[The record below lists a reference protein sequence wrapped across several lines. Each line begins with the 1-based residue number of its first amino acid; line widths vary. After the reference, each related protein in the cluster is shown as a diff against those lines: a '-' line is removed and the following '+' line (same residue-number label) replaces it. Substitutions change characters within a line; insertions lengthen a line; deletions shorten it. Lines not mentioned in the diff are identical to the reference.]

1 MPIYTIEGPDKRT
14 YEIEGPEGA
23 SEKDL
28 IATAQRYMQ
37 QEDQAAKKTQREA
50 EIADLRRQAEEAA
63 LQAAKPTPEGGFK
76 AAAKAGKEQLIADLA
91 RVAGRT
97 GIMDVSRAEEIAA
110 EREKTAAETFQGTED
125 GWLESP
131 WQKFKETL
139 GGSLAYMA
147 APIAA
152 GAVAGAAPVAGAL
165 GVGAGLAAGTAAG
178 LASLAQFTGSNL
190 SRQVQEKGV
199 SLADTDVLAA
209 GAAAVPQALLDVV
222 SLRMLPGINKIF
234 RSAGKELTED
244 QLKAIAQRNLL
255 TNVGLRGGKVAGA
268 EGLTEV
274 GQQFLERLQADI
286 STTDESA
293 RDEYLESLIGGAV
306 LGGTFGGVSG
316 VGAKGRA
323 QRELDA
329 RAAKRA
335 AEEEAA
341 GTTPQYTAQGE
352 MFPTELQQAQ
362 ETVAGIQGPA
372 APEVTTPEAPAAPT
386 TARQGELDLGGQD
399 LFGAAPEQPAPI
411 APENMQLPG
420 VTPDTEPST
429 AAPAGQGTLPLVGG
443 RTENQQIVEM
453 YVADQNAQAVA
464 NAQAK
469 QAERVAQGEAGARA
483 AQQERLKFESDL
495 AETDARIKSTQ
506 ERTTENDR
514 LGLLLP
520 LIENPAVKN
529 IPKAFGNALQS
540 AGFTDTQF
548 TPRERE
554 LIQRAYDVRATPEA
568 TVQDTVPNEMDVY
581 KEARQQEPQQI
592 GLPGFAAPKGM
603 KAAAPAV
610 EEQVAER
617 PGQGLIQ
624 QEQVDYLYLPANSA
638 VRNNIIGKDIFDP
651 AQRAY
656 VKDQLV
662 AARDA
667 FAARTDPRS
676 RTVVKRINDILSSS
690 PFIKEQG
697 ELFGPRGGV
706 AKFESVLPQGAQNV
720 NQRTAAEPTAQPGT
734 SQPSVGVG
742 RPSVPKGPAATP
754 STARVSEPAGGRLAD
769 TGRGAKPSP
778 AGKAAAPAPVKKPE
792 VKKPAAPKAEAKPAA
807 PKAPV
812 DPFASLV
819 AQAQAAIDAA
829 PKTETK
835 TEAAKAES
843 EFSKAAREGLNWTSA
858 PAAKPKRKKLML
870 ELRRGFDNL
879 MNWFEGSAVVNANNQ
894 PLVMYTGTS
903 KDKDFVKFNIPRNGA
918 WFTSDPAAAS
928 MYAVDNDSKGLKYD
942 ADKHKYVEVN
952 TASRVMPVYLSIKN
966 PYVMTKADFD
976 AINKENYKRA
986 QGQFFDTLR
995 QKGYDGVDMGS
1006 GTWVVLGTPSQIK
1019 SALGNNGTFSPTE
1032 ANILKLTPEETLTSP
1047 LPNLVIENLQA
1058 GNLTE
1063 ALGALAQQQ
1072 SGIMRRITQL
1082 LAKALTG
1089 TKVKVVQNLKDDSGK
1104 RVSGMFDPETNTIL
1118 LDAETGMTPH
1128 ALMHEATHG
1137 AVSHILD
1144 NANHPVTKQL
1154 QRIFDSVKGKLDTAY
1169 GAQNLQEFVAETW
1182 GNQEFR
1188 NQLASINM
1196 DGTNVTALQKFT
1208 NVVTNFLRRM
1218 FGAEAKPVSST
1229 LSDVDAL
1236 IESILSPAPDSRI
1249 GEALYMASA
1258 TKMGDRVIDAA
1269 SRINESLP
1277 ERGQKFVSQTHK
1289 VLGSDLPGWVKNA
1302 LRGALPLDALIDSA
1316 KSIIPMAK
1324 RLGELIDLRKG
1335 ETDTLIDASDATLR
1349 RVTDWAKTQSEAKM
1363 KAFNNVVY
1371 TSTTEQVDPT
1381 EPRTKYEKDPE
1392 KLKQYDALKPQWD
1405 ALDASAKR
1413 TYIEMRD
1420 AYRKLYDKIGEI
1432 LKSRVNEEFSGDQTK
1447 AKAVNEALRRIMD
1460 NAGVIAPYFP
1470 LTRMGDFWIS
1480 YRALNPRTNTTE
1492 LYVEAF
1498 ETPMAR
1504 REYVRELEKSG
1515 VKGIEEFAK
1524 PTRRTYRNAPS
1535 GSFMNQVLQT
1545 LELNKVSDTAVD
1557 EIMQLFLNSMPESSF
1572 AQSFRQRA
1580 DVKGRLGY
1588 QQDAIAAMQSRAPVI
1603 INQLMNMKYGAKL
1616 GKLNNDIQEY
1626 VKENP
1631 SDLGREYAEEFNQRI
1646 QFAMNPNT
1654 PKWAQVTRTLGFNMT
1669 LGFNISA
1676 ALVNMMQLPLVVAPY
1691 LGAKYGYSDTTK
1703 AIGNATRVFM
1713 GSGFTREVT
1722 DLNGNKSRIK
1732 SAPSIDNYD
1741 FSKASAELKHYET
1754 LAKLAKERGQTSR
1767 SITQDMLDIRGK
1779 DTLSEKV
1786 NSVSGAAFHHG
1797 ERMNRQVAMIA
1808 AYDLEL
1814 QRMKSDPK
1822 EGKLPQAEREMIA
1835 ATRAI
1840 EVTESLNGGTSAAS
1854 APRLA
1859 QGGLGSV
1866 MFMYKRYGASMY
1878 YMMFKTA
1885 REAMKGGTP
1894 EERSLAMRQI
1904 AGIFGSSALLAG
1916 VRGLPMFGVAALVY
1930 DSLKDDDEDDFRTEV
1945 RKWVGEEAYSGG
1957 LNAMTGLAISSRV
1970 GLSDLIFR
1978 DGNTNPDRTVID
1990 SWIEMLGGPALG
2002 VANRIQR
2009 GIKLLNEGESGRALE
2024 QMAPAAAGNVLKG
2037 IRFATEGANTLRG
2050 DPIVGEVSAW
2060 NAGAQ
2065 MLGFAPADYMMQNE
2079 QNAALKGFER
2089 AVVQQSSKLLKKY
2102 YLAASTGDAEG
2113 MSEVLQKIGE
2123 FNAKHPTIAI
2133 TADSIRSSMRKHMQ
2147 TTAAS
2152 YGGVAYNKR
2161 LMPEIL
2167 QSMREFNGD

>member
-28 IATAQRYMQ
+28 FATAQRYMQ

-50 EIADLRRQAEEAA
+50 EIADLRRQAEEAT
-63 LQAAKPTPEGGFK
+63 LQAAKPIPEGGFK

-110 EREKTAAETFQGTED
+110 EREKTAAETFQGTQD
-125 GWLESP
+125 GWTESP

-165 GVGAGLAAGTAAG
+165 GVGAGVAAGAAAG

-244 QLKAIAQRNLL
+244 QLKTIAQRNLL

-316 VGAKGRA
+316 IGAKGRA

-329 RAAKRA
+329 RAAKQAEDETGETPPSQGGPLALMGERGLTVPPAPPSDALTTIPTPVSFEGRENVPAYEAPQLTAPETRVPTTAEAVQVSGPEATEGTVVANVPGAAPGQQGVLDIFGGQPVAATELAERMGVQRGTETSAPRLEGATTPAGTREQLVQERSQWERILANPDLASAHESAKQHIASIDTQLKQMGPASRVEGQYVIPFDAPQAAAPLTPRQRDAQRWQERQQQSEQRQQDFEA
-335 AEEEAA
+335 AEGQAAEQKRAQLDRSLDRQLLNEAA
-341 GTTPQYTAQGE
+341 GEGD
-352 MFPTELQQAQ
+352 FP
-362 ETVAGIQGPA
+362 PNF
-372 APEVTTPEAPAAPT
+372 PEARAGQPTQQQQLDLFSRRQAPT
-386 TARQGELDLGGQD
+386 PSRAEGIRQGVDTQVQ
-399 LFGAAPEQPAPI
+399 EQ
-411 APENMQLPG
+411 
-420 VTPDTEPST
+420 
-429 AAPAGQGTLPLVGG
+429 APAQPTSTV
-443 RTENQQIVEM
+443 
-453 YVADQNAQAVA
+453 D
-464 NAQAK
+464 K
-469 QAERVAQGEAGARA
+469 
-483 AQQERLKFESDL
+483 
-495 AETDARIKSTQ
+495 DA
-506 ERTTENDR
+506 
-514 LGLLLP
+514 
-520 LIENPAVKN
+520 
-529 IPKAFGNALQS
+529 
-540 AGFTDTQF
+540 
-548 TPRERE
+548 
-554 LIQRAYDVRATPEA
+554 
-568 TVQDTVPNEMDVY
+568 
-581 KEARQQEPQQI
+581 
-592 GLPGFAAPKGM
+592 
-603 KAAAPAV
+603 
-610 EEQVAER
+610 
-617 PGQGLIQ
+617 
-624 QEQVDYLYLPANSA
+624 VDYLYLPAASA
-638 VRNNIIGKDIFDP
+638 VRNNILGKDLADST
-651 AQRAY
+651 QRAY
-656 VKDQLV
+656 VKGQLV

-676 RTVVKRINDILSSS
+676 RTVVKRINDILSQS
-690 PFIKEQG
+690 PFVKEQG

-720 NQRTAAEPTAQPGT
+720 NQRTAAEPTAQPGA
-734 SQPSVGVG
+734 SKPSVGVG

-754 STARVSEPAGGRLAD
+754 STAGVSKPAGGRLAD

-792 VKKPAAPKAEAKPAA
+792 AKKPEAKKPAAPKAL
-807 PKAPV
+807 V

-835 TEAAKAES
+835 AEAVKAES
-843 EFSKAAREGLNWTSA
+843 EVSRAAREGLNWA
-858 PAAKPKRKKLML
+858 NNPATAKGKKLKL
-870 ELRRGFDNL
+870 EI
-879 MNWFEGSAVVNANNQ
+879 SAIEPV
-894 PLVMYTGTS
+894 
-903 KDKDFVKFNIPRNGA
+903 
-918 WFTSDPAAAS
+918 SDTVAS
-928 MYAVDNDSKGLKYD
+928 
-942 ADKHKYVEVN
+942 H
-952 TASRVMPVYLSIKN
+952 
-966 PYVMTKADFD
+966 
-976 AINKENYKRA
+976 
-986 QGQFFDTLR
+986 
-995 QKGYDGVDMGS
+995 
-1006 GTWVVLGTPSQIK
+1006 
-1019 SALGNNGTFSPTE
+1019 
-1032 ANILKLTPEETLTSP
+1032 
-1047 LPNLVIENLQA
+1047 LQA

-1072 SGIMRRITQL
+1072 SGGIRRITQL
-1082 LAKALTG
+1082 LAKALGG

-1104 RVSGMFDPETNTIL
+1104 RVPGMFDPETNTIL

-1196 DGTNVTALQKFT
+1196 NGTNVTALQKFT
-1208 NVVTNFLRRM
+1208 NVIMNFLRRK
-1218 FGAEAKPVSST
+1218 FGVEAKPVGST
-1229 LSDVDAL
+1229 LSEVDAL

-1277 ERGQKFVSQTHK
+1277 ERGQKFVTQTHK

-1316 KSIIPMAK
+1316 KNIIPLAK

-1349 RVTDWAKTQSEAKM
+1349 RVTDWAKTQSEVKM

-1814 QRMKSDPK
+1814 QRMKNDPK
-1822 EGKLPQAEREMIA
+1822 EGKLPDAEREMIA

-1840 EVTESLNGGTSAAS
+1840 ETTESLNGGTSAAS

-1885 REAMKGGTP
+1885 REAMKGGTA
-1894 EERSLAMRQI
+1894 EERSLAIRQI
-1904 AGIFGSSALLAG
+1904 LGIFGSSALLSG
-1916 VRGLPMFGVAALVY
+1916 VRGVPMFGVVALVY
-1930 DSLKDDDEDDFRTEV
+1930 DSLKDDDEDDCRTEV
-1945 RKWVGEEAYSGG
+1945 RKFLGEEAYSGG
-1957 LNAMTGLAISSRV
+1957 LNALTGLAISSRV

-1990 SWIEMLGGPALG
+1990 SWIEMLGGPVLG
-2002 VANRIQR
+2002 VANRVQR
-2009 GIKLLNEGESGRALE
+2009 GIKLLNEGESGRAFE

-2065 MLGFAPADYMMQNE
+2065 MLGFAPAEYMMQNE

-2102 YLAASTGDAEG
+2102 YLAASTGDTEG
-2113 MSEVLQKIGE
+2113 MSEVMQKIGE

-2147 TTAAS
+2147 TTASS

>member
-306 LGGTFGGVSG
+306 LGGTFGGASG
-316 VGAKGRA
+316 IGAKGRA

-617 PGQGLIQ
+617 PEQGLIQ
-624 QEQVDYLYLPANSA
+624 QEQVDYIYLPANSA

-792 VKKPAAPKAEAKPAA
+792 AKAEAKPAA
-807 PKAPV
+807 SKAPV

-835 TEAAKAES
+835 TEAAKTES

-942 ADKHKYVEVN
+942 ADKRKYVEVN

-995 QKGYDGVDMGS
+995 SQGYDGVNVGD

-1047 LPNLVIENLQA
+1047 LPNSTIESLQA

-1082 LAKALTG
+1082 LAKALG
-1089 TKVKVVQNLKDDSGK
+1089 STKVKVVQNLKDDSGK

-1258 TKMGDRVIDAA
+1258 TKMGDRVIDMA
-1269 SRINESLP
+1269 SKINESLP
-1277 ERGQKFVSQTHK
+1277 ERGQKFVNQTHK

-1316 KSIIPMAK
+1316 KSTIPLAT
-1324 RLGELIDLRKG
+1324 RLGETIDLRKG
-1335 ETDTLIDASDATLR
+1335 ETDKLIDASDATLR

-1646 QFAMNPNT
+1646 QFAMSPNT

-1885 REAMKGGTP
+1885 REAIKGGTA

-2024 QMAPAAAGNVLKG
+2024 QMTPAAAGNVLKG

>member
-28 IATAQRYMQ
+28 FATAQRYMQ
-37 QEDQAAKKTQREA
+37 QEDQTAKKTQREA

-110 EREKTAAETFQGTED
+110 EREKTAAETFQGTQD

-165 GVGAGLAAGTAAG
+165 GVGAGVAAGTAAG

-244 QLKAIAQRNLL
+244 QLKTIAQRNLL
-255 TNVGLRGGKVAGA
+255 TNVGLKGGKVAGV

-293 RDEYLESLIGGAV
+293 REEYLESLIGGAV

-316 VGAKGRA
+316 IGAKGRA

-329 RAAKRA
+329 RAAKQA
-335 AEEEAA
+335 AEQEAA
-341 GTTPQYTAQGE
+341 GITPQYTAQGE
-352 MFPTELQQAQ
+352 MFPEELQQAQ
-362 ETVAGIQGPA
+362 ETAAGMQGPP

-411 APENMQLPG
+411 APEDMQLPG
-420 VTPDTEPST
+420 VTPAAEPST

-520 LIENPAVKN
+520 LIENTAVKN

-568 TVQDTVPNEMDVY
+568 TAQDTVPNEMDVY
-581 KEARQQEPQQI
+581 REARRQEPQQI

-617 PGQGLIQ
+617 PEQGLIQ
-624 QEQVDYLYLPANSA
+624 QEQVDYLYLPAASA

-651 AQRAY
+651 TQRAY

-676 RTVVKRINDILSSS
+676 RTVVKRINDILSQS
-690 PFIKEQG
+690 PFVKEQG

-706 AKFESVLPQGAQNV
+706 AKFKSVLPQGAQNV

-742 RPSVPKGPAATP
+742 KPSVPTGTSATP
-754 STARVSEPAGGRLAD
+754 STAGVSKPAGGRLAD

-792 VKKPAAPKAEAKPAA
+792 AKKPAAPKAEDKPAA

-835 TEAAKAES
+835 AEAVKAES
-843 EFSKAAREGLNWTSA
+843 EVSRAAREGLNWA
-858 PAAKPKRKKLML
+858 NNPATAKGKKLKL
-870 ELRRGFDNL
+870 EV
-879 MNWFEGSAVVNANNQ
+879 SATEPV
-894 PLVMYTGTS
+894 
-903 KDKDFVKFNIPRNGA
+903 
-918 WFTSDPAAAS
+918 SDTVAS
-928 MYAVDNDSKGLKYD
+928 
-942 ADKHKYVEVN
+942 H
-952 TASRVMPVYLSIKN
+952 
-966 PYVMTKADFD
+966 
-976 AINKENYKRA
+976 
-986 QGQFFDTLR
+986 
-995 QKGYDGVDMGS
+995 
-1006 GTWVVLGTPSQIK
+1006 
-1019 SALGNNGTFSPTE
+1019 
-1032 ANILKLTPEETLTSP
+1032 
-1047 LPNLVIENLQA
+1047 LQA
-1058 GNLTE
+1058 RNLTE

-1072 SGIMRRITQL
+1072 SGGIRRITQL

-1104 RVSGMFDPETNTIL
+1104 RVPGMFDPETNTIL

-1137 AVSHILD
+1137 AVSHILA

-1154 QRIFDSVKGKLDTAY
+1154 KRIFDLVKGKLDTAY

-1196 DGTNVTALQKFT
+1196 DGSNITALQKFT
-1208 NVVTNFLRRM
+1208 NVIMNFLRRK
-1218 FGAEAKPVSST
+1218 FGVEAKPVGST
-1229 LSDVDAL
+1229 LSEVDAL

-1258 TKMGDRVIDAA
+1258 TRMGDRVIDAA
-1269 SRINESLP
+1269 SKINESLP

-1316 KSIIPMAK
+1316 KNIIPLAK

-1335 ETDTLIDASDATLR
+1335 ETDTLIDGSDATLR
-1349 RVTDWAKTQSEAKM
+1349 RVTDWAKTQTEAKM
-1363 KAFNNVVY
+1363 KAFNDVIY

-1381 EPRTKYEKDPE
+1381 ELRTKYEKDPE
-1392 KLKQYDALKPQWD
+1392 KLKQYDALKAKWD

-1413 TYIEMRD
+1413 TYTEMRD
-1420 AYRKLYDKIGEI
+1420 AYKKLYDKIGEI
-1432 LKSRVNEEFSGDQTK
+1432 LKSRVNEEFSGDKSK
-1447 AKAVNEALRRIMD
+1447 AKAVNEALRRIME

-1470 LTRMGDFWIS
+1470 LTRSGDFWIS
-1480 YRALNPRTNTTE
+1480 YRAFNPKTNTTE
-1492 LYVEAF
+1492 TYVEAF
-1498 ETPMAR
+1498 ETPIER
-1504 REYVRELEKSG
+1504 RDYVRELEKSG

-1557 EIMQLFLNSMPESSF
+1557 EIMQLFLNVMPESSF

-1580 DVKGRLGY
+1580 DIKGRLGF

-1822 EGKLPQAEREMIA
+1822 EGKLPEAEREMIA

-1840 EVTESLNGGTSAAS
+1840 ETTESLNGGTSAAS

-1885 REAMKGGTP
+1885 REAMKGGTA

-1904 AGIFGSSALLAG
+1904 AGIFGSSALLSG
-1916 VRGLPMFGVAALVY
+1916 VRGLPMFGVAALLY

-1945 RKWVGEEAYSGG
+1945 RKFLGEEAYSGG
-1957 LNAMTGLAISSRV
+1957 LNALTGLAISSRV

-1990 SWIEMLGGPALG
+1990 SWIEMLGGPVLG
-2002 VANRIQR
+2002 VANRVQR
-2009 GIKLLNEGESGRALE
+2009 GIKLLNEGESGRAFE

-2065 MLGFAPADYMMQNE
+2065 MLGFAPAEYMMQNE

-2102 YLAASTGDAEG
+2102 YLAASTGVAEG
-2113 MSEVLQKIGE
+2113 MSEVMQKIGE

-2133 TADSIRSSMRKHMQ
+2133 TANSIRSSMRKHMQ
-2147 TTAAS
+2147 TTAS
-2152 YGGVAYNKR
+2152 MYGGVAYNKR